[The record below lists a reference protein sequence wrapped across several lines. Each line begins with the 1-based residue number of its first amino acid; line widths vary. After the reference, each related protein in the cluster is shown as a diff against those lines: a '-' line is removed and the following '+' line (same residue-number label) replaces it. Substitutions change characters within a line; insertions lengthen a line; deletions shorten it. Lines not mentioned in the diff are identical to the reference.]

1 MRLGHPSGLD
11 SNLISAHFK
20 FGANANELPSPPH
33 DEPDVS
39 IGELLRFNQALC
51 LEIAM
56 NACLN
61 HYGKV
66 LTCCFASCLL
76 IAGCLISQVHGQT
89 FFPGCESPGTLVAR
103 SANVPPVGDLKL
115 ISYRLEESTAGVF
128 CLTVTLGRPG
138 DFLIWVGD
146 DPRWGQKV
154 RAGGFEFMAS
164 FRPEW
169 LQDGA
174 SISVSRTGAPYEL
187 TTHPERLKL
196 PESLRRR
203 LADVPWDKQQI
214 MSIRRVSRDFA
225 GTLRRFVVVVITGPT
240 FCTIAMNNTC
250 VIQIGRKEYTGW
262 AEGPTLR
269 CEMTEEEFAALEDGA
284 PVRVNWGYG
293 ALRSGGA
300 GKSFARLDKGMIVDG
315 K

>member
-1 MRLGHPSGLD
+1 VRT
-11 SNLISAHFK
+11 SNLAPT
-20 FGANANELPSPPH
+20 NLPSPPH

-39 IGELLRFNQALC
+39 IGELLRNQAPC
-51 LEIAM
+51 LEMAM

-61 HYGKV
+61 RYSKV

-76 IAGCLISQVHGQT
+76 IAGCLISQAHGQT
-89 FFPGCESPGTLVAR
+89 FFPGCESPRTLVAR

-115 ISYRLEESTAGVF
+115 TAYRLEESTAGVF
-128 CLTVTLGRPG
+128 CLSVTVDGPG
-138 DFLIWVGD
+138 HFLIWIGD
-146 DPRWGQKV
+146 DPRLGLKV
-154 RAGGFEFMAS
+154 RAGEFQFMAS

-174 SISVSRTGAPYEL
+174 SISVSRSEAPYEL

-203 LADVPWDKQQI
+203 LADAPRDRQQI
-214 MSIRRVSRDFA
+214 MSIRSVSRDVA

-240 FCTIAMNNTC
+240 FCTNSMNDTC
-250 VIQIGRKEYTGW
+250 VIQIGQKEYWGW
-262 AEGPTLR
+262 ADGTLR

-284 PVRVNWGYG
+284 PVRVNWGFR
-293 ALRSGGA
+293 ALHSGGA
-300 GKSFARLDKGMIVDG
+300 GKSFARLDKSMLVDG

>member
-1 MRLGHPSGLD
+1 
-11 SNLISAHFK
+11 
-20 FGANANELPSPPH
+20 
-33 DEPDVS
+33 
-39 IGELLRFNQALC
+39 
-51 LEIAM
+51 M
-56 NACLN
+56 NPCLN
-61 HYGKV
+61 RYGKM
-66 LTCCFASCLL
+66 LTCCFPSCLL
-76 IAGCLISQVHGQT
+76 IAGCLISQAHGQT
-89 FFPGCESPGTLVAR
+89 FFPGCESPRTLVAR

-115 ISYRLEESTAGVF
+115 SAYRLEESTAGVF
-128 CLTVTLGRPG
+128 CLSVTLGRPG
-138 DFLIWVGD
+138 DVLIWVGD

-154 RAGGFEFMAS
+154 RAGEFEFMAS

-174 SISVSRTGAPYEL
+174 SISVSRSWAPYEL

-203 LADVPWDKQQI
+203 LADAPRNKQQI
-214 MSIRRVSRDFA
+214 TSIRRVSRDFD

-240 FCTIAMNNTC
+240 FCTNSMSNTC
-250 VIQIGRKEYTGW
+250 VIQIGQKEYMGW
-262 AEGPTLR
+262 AEGSTLR
-269 CEMTEEEFAALEDGA
+269 CEMIEEEFATLEDGA

-300 GKSFARLDKGMIVDG
+300 GKSFARLDKSMIVDG